1 MDEFFSWLSNQLVGR
16 IDGPLKFRLILQP
29 AVAVFFA
36 IRDGLKDARR
46 GNVPYFW
53 AIFTEPSRRMELIRD
68 GWKSVFKIF
77 VFATVMDLVYQY
89 LVLGWM
95 YPLAALSIA
104 FILAFVPYL
113 VIRGSVNRIARMT
126 GKIAQTEAQR
136 PASTTKTRKSK
147 IEIRNKFK

>member
-16 IDGPLKFRLILQP
+16 LDGPLKFRLILQP

-36 IRDGLKDARR
+36 IRDGLNDARQ

-53 AIFTEPSRRMELIRD
+53 AIFTEPSRRKELIKD
-68 GWKSVFKIF
+68 GWKSVAKVF
-77 VFATVMDLVYQY
+77 VLATVMDLVYQY

-104 FILAFVPYL
+104 FLLAFVPYL
-113 VIRGSVNRIARMT
+113 LIRGPVNRIARRTMT
-126 GKIAQTEAQR
+126 HREKM
-136 PASTTKTRKSK
+136 
-147 IEIRNKFK
+147 

>member
-1 MDEFFSWLSNQLVGR
+1 MDEFTSWLSNQLVGR

-36 IRDGLKDARR
+36 IRDGLNDARR

-53 AIFTEPSRRMELIRD
+53 AIFTEPSRRMDLIRD
-68 GWKSVFKIF
+68 GWKAVTKVFF
-77 VFATVMDLVYQY
+77 FATIMDLVYQY

-113 VIRGSVNRIARMT
+113 LIRGPVNRIARA
-126 GKIAQTEAQR
+126 GKILEKERTL
-136 PASTTKTRKSK
+136 K
-147 IEIRNKFK
+147 